1 MCELCRRRFIRGAA
15 ALGVAG
21 AAGLFSSPLMA
32 QPRRGDTPS
41 SKLPARGEFTIA
53 NAHVMTMDGALGDI
67 PGGAVHVRNG
77 EIVAVGKDRSE
88 ERRVGK
94 SGGLGHG
101 RSM

>member
-32 QPRRGDTPS
+32 QPRRGDAPA

-53 NAHVMTMDGALGDI
+53 NAHVMTMDAGGGEKRPSSRGWRRRHPAGVALG
-67 PGGAVHVRNG
+67 VTH
-77 EIVAVGKDRSE
+77 
-88 ERRVGK
+88 
-94 SGGLGHG
+94 
-101 RSM
+101 